1 MLKEKVQKMEEM
13 FKKLSM
19 GVTPEMMEQF
29 NEAKE
34 QQRYVDETINDR
46 ETSKTDKKK
55 HEKEEE
61 DAYAVKIDL
70 TKPHLSNLNED
81 PQLSRKINY
90 LLEPQNTIGRRNL
103 TPPNSIEIGGM
114 GIRNL
119 HAVIVLEEDEY
130 RLKPEF

>member
-1 MLKEKVQKMEEM
+1 M
-13 FKKLSM
+13 
-19 GVTPEMMEQF
+19 
-29 NEAKE
+29 
-34 QQRYVDETINDR
+34 DETINDR

-119 HAVIVLEEDEY
+119 HAMIL
-130 RLKPEF
+130 L

>member
-1 MLKEKVQKMEEM
+1 LKEKVQKMEEM

-55 HEKEEE
+55 HEKEVE

-90 LLEPQNTIGRRNL
+90 LL
-103 TPPNSIEIGGM
+103 
-114 GIRNL
+114 
-119 HAVIVLEEDEY
+119 
-130 RLKPEF
+130 

>member
-1 MLKEKVQKMEEM
+1 MEEM

-19 GVTPEMMEQF
+19 GVTPEMLEQF
-29 NEAKE
+29 NEAKQ

-46 ETSKTDKKK
+46 ETSKVDKKK

-90 LLEPQNTIGRRNL
+90 LL
-103 TPPNSIEIGGM
+103 
-114 GIRNL
+114 
-119 HAVIVLEEDEY
+119 
-130 RLKPEF
+130 